1 MITLDEEDE
10 PNSFDKS
17 KSKAAKKPKLTPQQ
31 ALNQLV
37 LAGTAS
43 TAPPPPV
50 PPTPAAPI
58 QLIPINSVNTPVP
71 TTLDQSQP
79 LKSTTTNLLKNM
91 LQQTLPGA
99 RPQTISRILS
109 TNVGLIIP
117 LPHNHKSTSTPPQ
130 QQSAASAQPTAASSA
145 FTFNSSAR
153 ITPVQSSLNRSST
166 IRAANYNDAIEL
178 AGTSSPTAAPSP
190 TSNYSALSRAIK
202 SSSSASVVVGEM
214 VRQKKYKLV
223 INKAGQTAANESNNS
238 NNNYTTRSS
247 DKTAE
252 NESER
257 KLLIDKSRAEL
268 IEKAVAKLLNG
279 AETTAQDQ
287 QVVDLTDESDEKE
300 NMSSKELEKSTDNA
314 KSATL
319 SNNRETVVGEDDQ
332 RFEIV
337 DNMSDPFDMSSDT
350 LEELSKAPKAIT
362 AATERISNR
371 IKQSIDTES
380 AKLKESNE
388 KSKSLLGYVL

>member
-1 MITLDEEDE
+1 
-10 PNSFDKS
+10 
-17 KSKAAKKPKLTPQQ
+17 
-31 ALNQLV
+31 
-37 LAGTAS
+37 
-43 TAPPPPV
+43 
-50 PPTPAAPI
+50 
-58 QLIPINSVNTPVP
+58 
-71 TTLDQSQP
+71 
-79 LKSTTTNLLKNM
+79 
-91 LQQTLPGA
+91 
-99 RPQTISRILS
+99 
-109 TNVGLIIP
+109 
-117 LPHNHKSTSTPPQ
+117 
-130 QQSAASAQPTAASSA
+130 
-145 FTFNSSAR
+145 
-153 ITPVQSSLNRSST
+153 
-166 IRAANYNDAIEL
+166 
-178 AGTSSPTAAPSP
+178 
-190 TSNYSALSRAIK
+190 
-202 SSSSASVVVGEM
+202 M